1 MQKTALFWEFYHL
14 AFFDDLHHA
23 HKKRS
28 TTAPAEIGKI
38 YTMIGKDIHEVPKL
52 SSGDIGVLQ
61 KLDKTITANTLCDPA
76 KQKKIPMR
84 SCVVTGEKLPKR
96 ELLRIVRTI
105 DGTVVCDLSGK
116 INGRGAYIKKDV
128 DVLEKAKKTKILE
141 KRLECTIS
149 DETYEEVKNE
159 IEKM

>member
-1 MQKTALFWEFYHL
+1 M
-14 AFFDDLHHA
+14 
-23 HKKRS
+23 
-28 TTAPAEIGKI
+28 
-38 YTMIGKDIHEVPKL
+38 
-52 SSGDIGVLQ
+52 
-61 KLDKTITANTLCDPA
+61 

-84 SCVVTGEKLPKR
+84 SCAVTGEKLPKR
-96 ELLRIVRTI
+96 ELLRIVRTT